1 MKGEGNP
8 SQTWLRLR
16 ARIRVVIDDLKLL
29 AQKLPDDK
37 QEQVF
42 SYEMFYDLISCLL
55 GNEHVTRSFPKSQLL
70 TKTPLNSLTRDENLD
85 PRRTKLALAFV
96 THSLWKFKKQ
106 CGLMETNRIFLEQL
120 IEPLEQADSICDA
133 IYDKVRSE
141 SATNKH
147 KKTKKTKKTKKPR

>member
-1 MKGEGNP
+1 MNGEGNP

-16 ARIRVVIDDLKLL
+16 ARVRVAIDDLKLL

-70 TKTPLNSLTRDENLD
+70 TKTPLSSLTRDENLD
-85 PRRTKLALAFV
+85 PRRTMLALAFV
-96 THSLWKFKKQ
+96 THGLWKFKKQ
-106 CGLMETNRIFLEQL
+106 CGLMENRRVLL
-120 IEPLEQADSICDA
+120 
-133 IYDKVRSE
+133 
-141 SATNKH
+141 
-147 KKTKKTKKTKKPR
+147 